1 MSSSAVFPPRRGT
14 RLGVR
19 REEGAAGGLCGF
31 EGGVILQSCTFRVK
45 FWTLQRALVEL
56 RESERASER
65 EKVSPW
71 PQRHHLLALC
81 PAVGLGQPTLPD
93 VLSDCDC
100 RKISGYSTPIPARVA
115 GPARRPE
122 APLWGK

>member
-81 PAVGLGQPTLPD
+81 PAVGRTRTANSTGRPVRLRLPKD
-93 VLSDCDC
+93 KRILHSHPSESRGSCAA
-100 RKISGYSTPIPARVA
+100 S
-115 GPARRPE
+115 
-122 APLWGK
+122 